1 MIPKLHRRRR
11 IGPGLD
17 GRKPRCF
24 SGAHATQ
31 PSGEPMGTQ
40 ETLAERAEI
49 DALIEGRTVGDLLLE
64 NAERHGEEPA
74 VSWKEGGA
82 WRSLSWRE
90 YHDRVAEAAMGL
102 RSLGVGRGDF
112 VAIMAKNRPE
122 HLIADLGALHAG
134 ATP

>member
-1 MIPKLHRRRR
+1 MSRRLNRQRR

-17 GRKPRCF
+17 GPKPRCF
-24 SGAHATQ
+24 SGQDAKER
-31 PSGEPMGTQ
+31 SGGLMGTQ

-90 YHDRVAEAAMGL
+90 YRERVAEAAMGL
-102 RSLGVGRGDF
+102 RWLGV
-112 VAIMAKNRPE
+112 
-122 HLIADLGALHAG
+122 
-134 ATP
+134 